1 MSPPIFPSIEELLP
15 HRGDMLLIERVLARD
30 PEGIRV
36 EAKVDG
42 NAWYADENGAMPAW
56 IGIELMA
63 QAIAALVGLNAR
75 EQHLPPRQGLLL
87 GTRVFTASVPVFAR
101 DATLVVAANEV
112 FQEANGLAAFDA
124 RIELADTAGVAVAE
138 ATLKVFEPADFK
150 AIVEQGT

>member
-1 MSPPIFPSIEELLP
+1 MSPSRFPPVEELLA
-15 HRGDMLLIERVLARD
+15 HRGDMLLIARVLACG

-42 NAWYADENGAMPAW
+42 NAWYADEMGAMPAW

-75 EQHLPPRQGLLL
+75 EKGLPPRQGLLL
-87 GTRVFTASVPVFAR
+87 GTRAFTASVPAFSR
-101 DATLVVAANEV
+101 NATLVVLANEV
-112 FQEANGLAAFDA
+112 FQEENGLAAFDA
-124 RIELADTAGVAVAE
+124 RIELADTKTVAE

-150 AIVEQGT
+150 AIVEQGK